1 MNLTRR
7 RFLTLTA
14 VAALTPRLVIAS
26 EQNVAGVRR
35 IRLVAREVS
44 RYMLDESTQ
53 TNLWEYSEAELRLR
67 QGQPVEIEFVN
78 ELSQPSS
85 VHWHGLRI
93 DNAMDGVTGLTQD
106 AVQPGDSFVYRFT
119 SQDAGTFWAHTHH
132 QTSEQLA
139 RGLYLPLIVEEEN
152 STGYDQDLVMMLD
165 DWRIKQDGQID
176 LDSLNNMHDWSH
188 SGRLGN
194 VLTVN
199 KKLDA
204 RFEVTAGDRVR
215 VRLINA
221 ANARVMT
228 IKVPVPGWILAK
240 DGQPLP
246 QVSPIPGALDIAPA
260 ERYDLTM
267 DIPNE
272 PGATL
277 PMGFIHQGEF
287 YQIAQMVIGERTG
300 PAVVRDTPSRL
311 PANPIALPNPDSSD
325 LKLTLEMEGGAMRWL
340 PEAIYKGERLDGRE
354 LMQRQQ
360 AWAFNGVANI
370 PEDPMFDMP
379 KGSTL
384 EIELINSTRW
394 AHAMHVHGHHFESTS
409 PNYPQGSLH
418 DTLLMAPGERVT
430 IRMLADNPGKWL
442 LHCHMIEHQ
451 MSGMKTWFNIS

>member
-7 RFLTLTA
+7 HFLSLTA
-14 VAALTPRLVIAS
+14 AAALAPRLVIAAQHS
-26 EQNVAGVRR
+26 AEGVRK
-35 IRLVAREVS
+35 IRLVAREES

-53 TNLWEYSEAELRLR
+53 TNLWSYSESELRLR
-67 QGQPVEIEFVN
+67 QGEPVEIEFVN

-93 DNAMDGVTGLTQD
+93 VNSMDGVTGLTQD
-106 AVQPGDSFVYRFT
+106 AVQPGDSFIYKFT
-119 SQDAGTFWAHTHH
+119 PQDAGTFWAHTHH

-139 RGLYLPLIVEEEN
+139 RGLYLPLIVEEQERP
-152 STGYDQDLVMMLD
+152 DFDRDLVMMLD

-176 LDSLNNMHDWSH
+176 LDSFNDMHDWSH

-199 KKLDA
+199 KTLDA
-204 RFEVTAGDRVR
+204 SFEVNAGERVR

-228 IKVPVPGWILAK
+228 IKAPVPGWILAK
-240 DGQPLP
+240 DGQPL
-246 QVSPIPGALDIAPA
+246 SEIAPIPGAIDMAPA
-260 ERYDLTM
+260 ERYDLVL

-287 YQIAQMVIGERTG
+287 YQIAQIAIKEAQVSSTNRGE
-300 PAVVRDTPSRL
+300 PAAL
-311 PANPIALPNPDSSD
+311 PANPIMLPKAEASD
-325 LKLTLEMEGGAMRWL
+325 LKLTLTMEGGAMRWL
-340 PEAIYKGERLDGRE
+340 SEATYKGERLDGRE

-360 AWAFNGVANI
+360 AWAFNGIANLAD
-370 PEDPMFDMP
+370 EPMFDLP
-379 KGSTL
+379 KGSTV
-384 EIELINSTRW
+384 EIELINTTRF
-394 AHAMHVHGHHFESTS
+394 AHGMHFHGHHFLSDS
-409 PNYPQGSLH
+409 SRYPSGTLH

-430 IRMLADNPGKWL
+430 VRMLADNPGKWL

-451 MSGMKTWFNIS
+451 MAGMKTWFNVS